1 MAVPKR
7 KVSKAR
13 KNKRRSN
20 VWKIAVPGF
29 CKCPQ
34 CGELKLRCSLQEL
47 RILQGKEIVKV
58 EEEAEPPIEIAFR
71 KSRGGQTCLSGLF
84 FCPGLLQFFPPHV

>member
-20 VWKIAVPGF
+20 VWKISAPAF
-29 CKCPQ
+29 CKCQQ
-34 CGELKLRCSLQEL
+34 CGELKLPHVVCKNCGYYKGR
-47 RILQGKEIVKV
+47 EIVKV
-58 EEEAEPPIEIAFR
+58 EEA
-71 KSRGGQTCLSGLF
+71 
-84 FCPGLLQFFPPHV
+84 